1 MTAIKRIAFA
11 TIALAV
17 ALALATVNPA
27 SALARTPGPAVP
39 FQSRSSGTTTFHKE
53 DGTLTGEESGVSSQ
67 LGKVTIQYQNAT
79 GTIDEHGVIKFQGEL
94 TAVAANGD
102 QLTGSFE
109 TTGDIT
115 KQTSKVKITGGTGR
129 FADATG
135 EITVVCITV
144 GTPKVTQDTVSIER
158 ECTGTGE
165 LSF

>member
-1 MTAIKRIAFA
+1 M
-11 TIALAV
+11 
-17 ALALATVNPA
+17 
-27 SALARTPGPAVP
+27 
-39 FQSRSSGTTTFHKE
+39 
-53 DGTLTGEESGVSSQ
+53 
-67 LGKVTIQYQNAT
+67 
-79 GTIDEHGVIKFQGEL
+79 
-94 TAVAANGD
+94 
-102 QLTGSFE
+102 TGSFE